1 MKKIIFLLVL
11 AVFVLG
17 AGCSGEK
24 DTSKVPDSKDSK
36 DVMASLPEGPLAL
49 PAESD
54 PEANKHN
61 VEGIDHWN
69 QEHYDVALEHFNM
82 ASKIDGSSGEVH
94 FNEAISYDKVNQ
106 HEVATKHFK
115 VAQEK
120 ANGNTLILESK
131 ILLAH
136 IR

>member
-1 MKKIIFLLVL
+1 MKKILFLLILVSFIL
-11 AVFVLG
+11 VV
-17 AGCSGEK
+17 GCSGEK
-24 DTSKVPDSKDSK
+24 EASKAPDSKDS
-36 DVMASLPEGPLAL
+36 MASLPEGPLAL

-54 PEANKHN
+54 PEASKHN
-61 VEGIDHWN
+61 EEGIDHWN
-69 QEHYDVALEHFNM
+69 QGHYDVALKHFNT

-136 IR
+136 VQ